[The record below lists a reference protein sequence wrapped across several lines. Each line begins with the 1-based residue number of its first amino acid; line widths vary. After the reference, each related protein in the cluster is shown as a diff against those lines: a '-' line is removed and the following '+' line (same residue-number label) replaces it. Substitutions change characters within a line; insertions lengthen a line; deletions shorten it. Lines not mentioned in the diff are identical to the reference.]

1 MISGVVSSQQAV
13 AAQSATTPDTA
24 QHRKLV
30 DAAHQFEAIFLQQMM
45 KPFAAD
51 KDKEDGDEDSDSGG
65 SGTYQS
71 LGVES
76 MARAISQAGG
86 LGIASSIV
94 ASVERQAHSQ
104 NGAAKLEPKK

>member
-1 MISGVVSSQQAV
+1 
-13 AAQSATTPDTA
+13 
-24 QHRKLV
+24 
-30 DAAHQFEAIFLQQMM
+30 
-45 KPFAAD
+45 
-51 KDKEDGDEDSDSGG
+51 
-65 SGTYQS
+65 
-71 LGVES
+71 